1 VSKYETL
8 LFLHLV
14 SVGLLIAGAG
24 ISTAT
29 GIAMG
34 KTGNT
39 TIVGAL
45 ARLGSS
51 VEYFVTVPGAVGAIV
66 FGTWLVDEAGYDF
79 GETWISAAYVIWII
93 AIGIGTGVLGRHAKQ
108 VARMAAELRLNGV
121 DESEELRAEAG
132 KPIISILG
140 MLEVV
145 FIVLFLWLMTAKPGA

>member
-1 VSKYETL
+1 MSKYETL

-24 ISTAT
+24 VSTAT

-66 FGTWLVDEAGYDF
+66 FGTWLVDEVGYDF
-79 GETWISAAYVIWII
+79 GDAWISAAYVIWII
-93 AIGIGTGVLGRHAKQ
+93 AIGIGTGVLGRHARQ
-108 VARMAAELRLNGV
+108 VARMAAELRLETASTRARSYGQRRGSRSSRS
-121 DESEELRAEAG
+121 SECSR
-132 KPIISILG
+132 S
-140 MLEVV
+140 
-145 FIVLFLWLMTAKPGA
+145 TSS